1 MSSLFWVAFQ
11 GFSLGAGLIIAIGA
25 QNAFVLRQGLVRRH
39 VLPLVLFCALS
50 DAALIAA
57 GSAGFG
63 SLVAASPL
71 LLRGAAFGGA
81 AFLGAYGL
89 RAFRNAFHAQSLTA
103 AEAGQVGLGRALATV
118 AAFTFLNPHVYLDT
132 VVLVGGIAGRY
143 PIGER
148 LWFAG
153 GAMAASGV
161 WFAALGYGARLL
173 APLFARPAAW
183 RVLDTLIGVIM
194 TALAFSLLLSGLNDG

>member
-1 MSSLFWVAFQ
+1 MHPLFWVAFQ
-11 GFSLGAGLIIAIGA
+11 GFTLGAGLIIAIGA

-50 DAALIAA
+50 DALLIAA

-63 SLVAASPL
+63 SLVASSPL
-71 LLRGAAFGGA
+71 LLRAAAFGGA
-81 AFLGAYGL
+81 AFLGVYGF
-89 RAFRNAFHAQSLTA
+89 RAFRSAFKAQSLSAEGA
-103 AEAGQVGLGRALATV
+103 ANLPLGRALATV

-148 LWFAG
+148 VWFAG
-153 GAMAASGV
+153 GAMAASFA
-161 WFAALGYGARLL
+161 WFTALGYGARLL
-173 APLFARPAAW
+173 APLFARPVAW
-183 RVLDTLIGVIM
+183 RVLDTLIGVVM
-194 TALAFSLLLSGLNDG
+194 TALAASLLLSGLAG